1 MTDTVTSLENAG
13 VSYRGNALW
22 GGGSVDAVGEVS
34 LAIRTGETLG
44 LVGESGSGKTTVGRL
59 CLGLVRPTRGRVL
72 FEGAPIGGA
81 GRKPRGKLSVV
92 LQHPDW
98 ALNPRLRVATSVVE
112 PLSVLGVTSASEQQ
126 ARAGQILE
134 RVGLDQS
141 LTSRYPHELSGG
153 QRQRVAIARAL
164 ITNPRL
170 VVFDEAVSAL
180 DVSVQAQVLNLIK
193 DLQAT
198 SGFAALFI
206 SHDVAATRYVSH
218 RIAVMYAGALMELAP
233 AARFYTKPQHPY
245 SRALRI
251 SIAEE
256 DRGAFELGGLR
267 ETAHTGG
274 CPLRF
279 RCPWAI
285 ERCHTERPQLRS
297 LNDGLS
303 ACHRAEAVAAT

>member
-1 MTDTVTSLENAG
+1 MTETITRLENAG
-13 VSYRGNALW
+13 VTYRANALW
-22 GGGSVDAVGEVS
+22 GGSGVDAVGRVS
-34 LAIRTGETLG
+34 LTIRAGETLG

-72 FEGAPIGGA
+72 FEDAPVGGA
-81 GRKPRGKLSVV
+81 RRNLRGKLSVV
-92 LQHPDW
+92 LQNPDW

-112 PLSVLGVTSASEQQ
+112 PLAVLGVASASEQQ
-126 ARAGQILE
+126 AKARQILE
-134 RVGLDQS
+134 RVGLDES
-141 LTSRYPHELSGG
+141 LASRYPHELSGG

-193 DLQAT
+193 DLQHS

-233 AARFYTKPQHPY
+233 AVRFYGQPQHPY
-245 SRALRI
+245 SRALRV

-256 DRGAFELGGLR
+256 DRDAFELGGMQESLPAR
-267 ETAHTGG
+267 G
-274 CPLRF
+274 CPLGL
-279 RCPWAI
+279 RCPWVI
-285 ERCHTERPQLRS
+285 EKCHAERPELRFI
-297 LNDGLS
+297 NDGLS
-303 ACHRAEAVAAT
+303 ACHRAEEVAVA

>member
-1 MTDTVTSLENAG
+1 MKETVTTLEHAG
-13 VSYRGNALW
+13 VTYRGNALW
-22 GGGSVDAVGEVS
+22 GGRGGDAVGEVS
-34 LAIRTGETLG
+34 LTIREGETLG

-72 FEGAPIGGA
+72 FEGAPISGA
-81 GRKPRGKLSVV
+81 RRNFRGKLSVV

-98 ALNPRLRVATSVVE
+98 ALNPRLKVATSIVE
-112 PLSVLGVTSASEQQ
+112 PLAILGVASASEQ
-126 ARAGQILE
+126 REKAGRILE

-141 LTSRYPHELSGG
+141 LASRYPHELSGG

-193 DLQAT
+193 DLQAS

-233 AARFYTKPQHPY
+233 AARFYAKPQHPY
-245 SRALRI
+245 SRALRV

-256 DRGAFELGGLR
+256 DRGAFELGSLQEVAR
-267 ETAHTGG
+267 PDG
-274 CPLRF
+274 CPLSV

-285 ERCHTERPQLRS
+285 ERCHTVRPELRS

-303 ACHRAEAVAAT
+303 ACHRAEEVAAA

>member
-1 MTDTVTSLENAG
+1 MTEIVIALEDAG
-13 VSYRGNALW
+13 VTYRGNAIW
-22 GGGSVDAVGEVS
+22 GSSDTDAVGSVS
-34 LAIRTGETLG
+34 LTIREGETLG

-72 FEGAPIGGA
+72 FENAPISGA
-81 GRKPRGKLSVV
+81 RRDFRGKLSVV

-112 PLSVLGVTSASEQQ
+112 PLSVLGVASASEQRSK
-126 ARAGQILE
+126 ARQFLE

-141 LTSRYPHELSGG
+141 LAARYPHELSGG

-193 DLQAT
+193 NLQDS

-233 AARFYTKPQHPY
+233 AARFYGKPQHPY

-256 DRGAFELGGLR
+256 DRGDFELGNVQ
-267 ETAHTGG
+267 EMFTTGG
-274 CPLRF
+274 CPLSY

-285 ERCHTERPQLRS
+285 GRCHSERPELRVIH
-297 LNDGLS
+297 DGLS
-303 ACHRAEAVAAT
+303 ACHRAEEVAAA

>member
-1 MTDTVTSLENAG
+1 MTEFVIALEDAG
-13 VSYRGNALW
+13 VTYRGNAIW
-22 GGGSVDAVGEVS
+22 GNSDIHAVSGVS
-34 LAIRTGETLG
+34 LTIRAGETLG

-59 CLGLVRPTRGRVL
+59 CLGLVRPTRGRVV
-72 FEGAPIGGA
+72 FEDAPIAGA
-81 GRKPRGKLSVV
+81 RRNLRGKLSVV

-112 PLSVLGVTSASEQQ
+112 PLSVLGVASVSEQQ
-126 ARAGQILE
+126 AKARQILE
-134 RVGLDQS
+134 RVGLDES
-141 LTSRYPHELSGG
+141 LASRYPHELSGG

-193 DLQAT
+193 DLQYK

-218 RIAVMYAGALMELAP
+218 RIAVMYSGVLMELAP
-233 AARFYTKPQHPY
+233 AVRFYGKPQHPY
-245 SRALRI
+245 SRALRV

-256 DRGAFELGGLR
+256 DRRGFELGGLQ
-267 ETAHTGG
+267 EATPAGG
-274 CPLRF
+274 CPLSL

-285 ERCHTERPQLRS
+285 EKCRAERPELRFI
-297 LNDGLS
+297 NDGLS
-303 ACHRAEAVAAT
+303 ACHRAEEVAAA